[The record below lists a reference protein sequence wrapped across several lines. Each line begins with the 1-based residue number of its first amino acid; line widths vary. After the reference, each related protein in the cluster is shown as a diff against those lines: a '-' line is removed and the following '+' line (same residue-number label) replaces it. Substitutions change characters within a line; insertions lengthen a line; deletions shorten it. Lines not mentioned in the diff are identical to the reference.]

1 MDKSPKF
8 WLFATI
14 CFLIFTVVYILR
26 VGFLNPMTIL
36 NAVLFLICAIS
47 LIVIVNNSNKNIK
60 INPNKK
66 VAKKQVNR
74 SK

>member
-36 NAVLFLICAIS
+36 NAVLFLVCAIS
-47 LIVIVNNSNKNIK
+47 LIVISKNDNKNIK
-60 INPNKK
+60 ESSNKK
-66 VAKKQVNR
+66 VTKKQTI
-74 SK
+74 K

>member
-26 VGFLNPMTIL
+26 VGFLNVMTII
-36 NAVLFLICAIS
+36 NAVLFLISVIS
-47 LIVIVNNSNKNIK
+47 LLVLVNSQNKKASINTKKRSNKK
-60 INPNKK
+60 
-66 VAKKQVNR
+66 
-74 SK
+74 